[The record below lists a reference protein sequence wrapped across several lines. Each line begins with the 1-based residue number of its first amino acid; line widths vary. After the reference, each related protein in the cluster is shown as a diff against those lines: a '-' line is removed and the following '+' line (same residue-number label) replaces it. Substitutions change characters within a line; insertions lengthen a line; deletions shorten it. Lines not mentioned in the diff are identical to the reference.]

1 MNSKRTPARERRLA
15 AVHEAGHVV
24 IARRVGFKI
33 ASAWIMPN
41 DGEEAEHEG
50 TWTGRVQIESVRAD
64 KFACRMVGVAGSVAE
79 HLWLGGSIDD
89 YFPDTLPEGDWHLTG
104 CDPDQPD
111 DAFMEAIGE
120 VGQLLAR
127 GGSGWQELITESR
140 WLIVASRPS
149 IEPTTIKQRSRR
161 ATARP
166 VDSLADSPAAFLES
180 WLGIRLEVPN
190 ARGQCPK

>member
-1 MNSKRTPARERRLA
+1 MS
-15 AVHEAGHVV
+15 
-24 IARRVGFKI
+24 
-33 ASAWIMPN
+33 
-41 DGEEAEHEG
+41 
-50 TWTGRVQIESVRAD
+50 
-64 KFACRMVGVAGSVAE
+64 
-79 HLWLGGSIDD
+79 
-89 YFPDTLPEGDWHLTG
+89 EGDWHLTG

-166 VDSLADSPAAFLES
+166 VDSLANADSPAAFLES
-180 WLGIRLEVPN
+180 RLGIRLEVPN